1 MSDKLDDLDA
11 VRTIVDTLS
20 KFDSDTQ
27 ERILRWTREKLG
39 LKVIALPEALA
50 QSNPKLQTGLSATS
64 DNLLLHRSHST
75 DIKTFVDLKNPSS
88 QNEFTATVVYYY
100 RFEAPDTDRKE
111 SITADDLQEACRLSG
126 RPRLTK
132 PSQTLINAHRDGFLD
147 KAGDRGAY
155 SISTVGEN
163 LVAMALPSDGAIQ
176 KNNPI
181 IRRKAVKKKVVVKAK
196 KAAKKK
202 PKGA

>member
-1 MSDKLDDLDA
+1 MTDKLDDLDA
-11 VRTIVDTLS
+11 VRAIVDTLL
-20 KFDSDTQ
+20 KFDTDTQ

-39 LKVIALPEALA
+39 LKATPFSESHA
-50 QSNPKLQTGLSATS
+50 QTHLKHQPTPTTVTEDSIFHKGRP
-64 DNLLLHRSHST
+64 T
-75 DIKTFVDLKNPSS
+75 DIKSFVELKNPTS

-100 RFEAPDTDRKE
+100 RFEASESDRKE

-163 LVAMALPSDGAIQ
+163 LVAMALPSDGANQ
-176 KNNPI
+176 KGSAL
-181 IRRKAVKKKVVVKAK
+181 IRRKPQKKKAIVKAK
-196 KAAKKK
+196 KAIKKMS
-202 PKGA
+202 KGA